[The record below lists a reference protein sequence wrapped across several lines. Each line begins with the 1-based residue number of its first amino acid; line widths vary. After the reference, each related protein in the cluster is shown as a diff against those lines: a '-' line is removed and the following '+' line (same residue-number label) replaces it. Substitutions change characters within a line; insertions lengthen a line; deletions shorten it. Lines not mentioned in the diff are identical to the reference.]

1 MFFVLFIC
9 IIFFYK
15 TKTKY
20 YNFIVIYKIII
31 FLKYYINN
39 CKTSLITT
47 TLFGR
52 IKM

>member
-20 YNFIVIYKIII
+20 NNYIVIYNIYI
-31 FLKYYINN
+31 FLKFYVNN
-39 CKTSLITT
+39 CKTSLITI
-47 TLFGR
+47 LFG
-52 IKM
+52 IKKM